1 MRDVGLRI
9 SEARK
14 RRGLSQKILAE
25 RIGRS
30 VASISGY
37 EAETQLPPL
46 DVLNDIA
53 NALNISMDYLAGND
67 DNCFISG
74 RSLTP
79 DQADLLELLMV
90 EFTTPS
96 NSGSELSEQQMKIL
110 MKLGHIFMSR

>member
-14 RRGLSQKILAE
+14 RRGLSQKMLAE

-37 EAETQLPPL
+37 EAETLLPPL

-53 NALNISMDYLAGND
+53 KTLNISMDYLAGND
-67 DNCFISG
+67 DHCFISG
-74 RSLTP
+74 RSLTSE
-79 DQADLLELLMV
+79 QAEFLELLML
-90 EFTTPS
+90 EFTTPT
-96 NSGSELSEQQMKIL
+96 NSGADLSEQQMKIL
-110 MKLGHIFMSR
+110 MKLGHIFLSR